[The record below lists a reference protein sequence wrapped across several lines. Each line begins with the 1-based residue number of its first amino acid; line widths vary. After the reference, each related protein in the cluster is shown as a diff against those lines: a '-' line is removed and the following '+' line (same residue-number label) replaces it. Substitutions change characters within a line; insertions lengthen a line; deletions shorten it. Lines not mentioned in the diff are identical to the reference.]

1 MEITY
6 LSDIAFGWNFIFALL
21 FLTLIIWLAFK
32 ALFGFDSFS
41 HSLLFAVL
49 AWLFLP
55 FIVSA
60 TQIGSAFF
68 ISVLLGGIAISQT
81 YRWGILQGML
91 AALVAI
97 MVGLAVIPAI

>member
-1 MEITY
+1 MEISF

-32 ALFGFDSFS
+32 VLFGFDSFS
-41 HSLLFAVL
+41 HSLLFAIL

-68 ISVLLGGIAISQT
+68 FAVLLGGVAISQT
-81 YRWGILQGML
+81 YKWGIGQGML
-91 AALVAI
+91 AALIAMLI
-97 MVGLAVIPAI
+97 GMAVIPVI